1 MTASG
6 RRTSRLGSPAPQLVG
21 VGAEGVLDISDLI
34 EPVRPTA
41 QPAAL
46 ARTGEAAII
55 GGVDPIHAAR
65 AGKPAERIA
74 ARAVDPRGAEVQRQ
88 SEAAVGVDPA
98 AHAVA
103 GFDHRHLVAGFAEC
117 LRGAEAGK
125 ACADDGDPSA
135 PRPVGGETLG
145 GIPAGL
151 QGAVDRRRAVAIGRF
166 TGEIELVADR
176 VAQRQPVAGPCALE
190 KNRDP
195 APRDR
200 PASG

>member
-1 MTASG
+1 M
-6 RRTSRLGSPAPQLVG
+6 
-21 VGAEGVLDISDLI
+21 LDISDLI
-34 EPVRPTA
+34 EPVRPTVEA
-41 QPAAL
+41 AAL
-46 ARTGEAAII
+46 APRIAEHAVII
-55 GGVDPIHAAR
+55 VGVDPIHAAR
-65 AGKPAERIA
+65 AGKPAERVT
-74 ARAVDPRGAEVQRQ
+74 ARAVDTRGPEVQRQ

-103 GFDHRHLVAGFAEC
+103 GFDHRHFVAGLAQR

-125 ACADDGDPSA
+125 ACADDDDPSA

-176 VAQRQPVAGPCALE
+176 VAQRQPVAGPCVFGNVRIGTQRPGIAP
-190 KNRDP
+190 P
-195 APRDR
+195 AGENHPLQ
-200 PASG
+200 PG

>member
-1 MTASG
+1 M
-6 RRTSRLGSPAPQLVG
+6 
-21 VGAEGVLDISDLI
+21 
-34 EPVRPTA
+34 
-41 QPAAL
+41 
-46 ARTGEAAII
+46 
-55 GGVDPIHAAR
+55 
-65 AGKPAERIA
+65 
-74 ARAVDPRGAEVQRQ
+74 
-88 SEAAVGVDPA
+88 DPA

-176 VAQRQPVAGPCALE
+176 VAQRQPVAGPCVFG
-190 KNRDP
+190 NVRIGTQRPGIGPP
-195 APRDR
+195 AGENHPLQL
-200 PASG
+200 G